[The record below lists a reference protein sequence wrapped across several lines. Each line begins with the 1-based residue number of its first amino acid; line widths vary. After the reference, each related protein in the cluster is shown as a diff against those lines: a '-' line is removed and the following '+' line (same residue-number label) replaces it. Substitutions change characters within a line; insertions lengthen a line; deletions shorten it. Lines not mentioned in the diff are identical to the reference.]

1 MIPYDM
7 MQDYTKNNEGYEKM
21 SIINGMFIC
30 WFLMCFEDIWQSRT
44 EFSYS

>member
-7 MQDYTKNNEGYEKM
+7 MQDYTKNNEGYEKI

-30 WFLMCFEDIWQSRT
+30 
-44 EFSYS
+44 